1 MFREEI
7 TKRIE
12 AAIWKEIYEQLHEEL
27 EGPEADFDKFPYHT
41 KAKHYVNC
49 YCNIVSW
56 RAEVRFCMKDGDWSG
71 LDIPGDTDDDDV
83 QMALYNMLLDMLLT
97 LEANV
102 QPDELIRLKCVCKTY
117 TRVLFQK
124 LAGEPWSDEHHNIIF
139 DIPLREFEGVELW
152 TSAEETK

>member
-27 EGPEADFDKFPYHT
+27 EGPEADFDQLPYHT

-56 RAEVRFCMKDGDWSG
+56 HAEVCFSMKGRDWSS
-71 LDIPGDTDDDDV
+71 LDIPGDTDDDV
-83 QMALYNMLLDMLLT
+83 VEMALYNMLLDMLYA

-102 QPDELIRLKCVCKTY
+102 QPDELIRLKLQCKTY

-124 LAGEPWSDEHHNIIF
+124 LAGEPWSDEHYDIIF
-139 DIPLREFEGVELW
+139 DIPLRQFEGVELW
-152 TSAEETK
+152 VSAEETK